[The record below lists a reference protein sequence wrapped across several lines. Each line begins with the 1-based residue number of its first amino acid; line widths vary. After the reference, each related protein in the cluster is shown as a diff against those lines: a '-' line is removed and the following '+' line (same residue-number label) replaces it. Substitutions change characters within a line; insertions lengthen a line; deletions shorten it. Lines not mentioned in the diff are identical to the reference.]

1 MKAPDAAGQAVYLVD
16 DDESLRRAVTRML
29 NSAGHEV
36 RAFASAAEF
45 LLVREECLRGCLVLD
60 VRMPGGPSGLE
71 LQAGLGRYGGAL
83 PVIFLTGHGDIPMSV
98 RAIKAGAF
106 DFLTKPVHRETLLGA
121 VDSALAQEEEAWRK
135 AKRHRML
142 EARLATL
149 TPCEL
154 RVYRRVA
161 EGQPNKQ
168 IAAELGS
175 AERTVKAHRARV
187 MIKMEAQSL
196 AELVHMADE
205 LGEAFPTEDP

>member
-36 RAFASAAEF
+36 RSFASAAEF

-71 LQAGLGRYGGAL
+71 LQAGLARQGRAL

-98 RAIKAGAF
+98 RAIKAGAS

-121 VDSALAQEEEAWRK
+121 VDSALAQEEEAWRR
-135 AKRHRML
+135 AERRRSL
-142 EARLATL
+142 EARLATF

-154 RVYRRVA
+154 RVYRRVV

-175 AERTVKAHRARV
+175 AERTIKAHRARV

-205 LGEAFPTEDP
+205 LGEAFPVEES

>member
-1 MKAPDAAGQAVYLVD
+1 MKVSDAHGQAVYLVD

-36 RAFASAAEF
+36 RSFASAAEF
-45 LLVREECLRGCLVLD
+45 LLARGGDLRGCLVLD

-71 LQAGLGRYGGAL
+71 LQAGLARQSGAL

-121 VDSALAQEEEAWRK
+121 VDSALALEEQTWRK
-135 AKRHRML
+135 AEHHRTL

-149 TPCEL
+149 TPCASRTSRSQES
-154 RVYRRVA
+154 
-161 EGQPNKQ
+161 
-168 IAAELGS
+168 LGPRS
-175 AERTVKAHRARV
+175 AR
-187 MIKMEAQSL
+187 
-196 AELVHMADE
+196 
-205 LGEAFPTEDP
+205 